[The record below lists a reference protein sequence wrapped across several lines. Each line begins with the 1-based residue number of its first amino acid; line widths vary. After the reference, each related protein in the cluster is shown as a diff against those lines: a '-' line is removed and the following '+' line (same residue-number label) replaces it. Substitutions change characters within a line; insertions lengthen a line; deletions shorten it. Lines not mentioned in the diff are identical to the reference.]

1 VELKSASVQNRWLVL
16 GLIWL
21 VFVVH
26 GIDRSVLLVL
36 LEPIRKGFGLND
48 SQIGLLIGLGYAAP
62 FALAGIPLGGM
73 VDRVPKRKYF
83 LAGLLVLWSGLTMLG
98 GLAPS
103 YAVLLLT
110 RACVG
115 ASESGAPPTMMSI
128 LSDTFDVKTRPLA
141 LSIYYTA
148 PFLGLM
154 VGAIFAGH
162 LSQHYGWR
170 VAVLAIG
177 APGLAM
183 ALVTGLFLREP
194 ARGRFEPV
202 STAPEKGGAVPA
214 APVVQAVLY
223 AVRDPQLR
231 RQIMALVLGGFV
243 LSAISSWVPVLME
256 RVLGFS
262 PARAGGLM
270 ALVFG
275 LPAIAGTLAGGAI
288 LSRLGKGEPQRLLRL
303 CGIILL
309 ISVPLAVLA
318 PLCGSARLTLVLL
331 FFWALFS
338 CAYFGPAWSVLIT
351 VMPPSM
357 RGTIMGLGVVLSN
370 LVGPGLGPQSI
381 GLVSDVLLRLND
393 VAHLQHAM
401 AGIAL
406 FALIPALLF
415 FTSGMTKWP
424 DRNVVDSVQT
434 ERF

>member
-1 VELKSASVQNRWLVL
+1 MALKSGAVQNRWLVL
-16 GLIWL
+16 WLIWL

-36 LEPIRKGFGLND
+36 LEPIRKTFGLND

-103 YAVLLLT
+103 FAVLVVT

-177 APGLAM
+177 APGLVM
-183 ALVTGLFLREP
+183 ALVTALFLREP
-194 ARGRFEPV
+194 ARGRFDPV
-202 STAPEKGGAVPA
+202 SAGPPKDRAT
-214 APVVQAVLY
+214 PVAQAVLY

-231 RQIMALVLGGFV
+231 RQIIALVLGGFV

-288 LSRLGKGEPQRLLRL
+288 LSRLGKGEPQRLLRF

-318 PLCGSARLTLVLL
+318 PLCGSARLTLALL
-331 FFWALFS
+331 FLWALFS

-357 RGTIMGLGVVLSN
+357 RGTIMGLGIVLSN
-370 LVGPGLGPQSI
+370 LIGPGLGPQTT

-415 FTSGMTKWP
+415 FSSGKTKLLN
-424 DRNVVDSVQT
+424 RNITDSI
-434 ERF
+434 